1 MLFKTL
7 VVDPVL
13 LTRVADGGGIS
24 ERALKPP
31 WLWLQGRELHALFPE
46 QGKRGRRKIGTAA
59 HCAGLRWGERAFP
72 GAEAQHLPCC

>member
-1 MLFKTL
+1 MLYKML

-31 WLWLQGRELHALFPE
+31 WLWLQ
-46 QGKRGRRKIGTAA
+46 
-59 HCAGLRWGERAFP
+59 C
-72 GAEAQHLPCC
+72 